1 MRIIIYP
8 ETRRS
13 TIGRFDEVN
22 VQTCA
27 LIIGHKADLDL
38 IPQALDICT
47 QLLNPLGY
55 MKNLCGQ
62 LEVAEI
68 SEKLRNKLGGI
79 EIVIR
84 ISKQDLLALVPA
96 KEENPERLLF
106 FDIHQMAQTANDLIE
121 VAPEVATSDEVFR
134 EDTLSVL
141 TSLTAALELIM
152 TNGIP
157 LRDRFDIFESEGR
170 NEFRELN
177 KVIKFMKSPKEQNE
191 PESKVE

>member
-55 MKNLCGQ
+55 MKDLCGQ

-68 SEKLRNKLGGI
+68 SEKLRKKLGGI

-96 KEENPERLLF
+96 KEKNPERLLF

-157 LRDRFDIFESEGR
+157 LRDRFDIFESEGL
-170 NEFRELN
+170 NEFCDLN

-191 PESKVE
+191 PASKVE

>member
-1 MRIIIYP
+1 M
-8 ETRRS
+8 
-13 TIGRFDEVN
+13 
-22 VQTCA
+22 
-27 LIIGHKADLDL
+27 
-38 IPQALDICT
+38 
-47 QLLNPLGY
+47 NPLRY
-55 MKNLCGQ
+55 MKDLCGQ

-68 SEKLRNKLGGI
+68 SENLRKKLGGI

-96 KEENPERLLF
+96 KEKNPERLLF

-157 LRDRFDIFESEGR
+157 LRDRFDIFESEDR
-170 NEFRELN
+170 NEFCDLN